1 MYVLVWYDVR
11 GGWGPAEVF
20 CRQACLIYCVENWYN
35 AFLKEGEIVRKSFII
50 LLVVCALLPASA
62 AIAGGLNKNIVSGEA
77 NWVAHVDVEGFNNT
91 EIGKIIRRHLDE
103 TGELQ
108 KLEAFKAAFSFNPLD
123 DVRGV
128 TIYGRGKEKEN
139 AVVVIQAKFDKEMLL
154 KLLAQNATHN
164 GVKYGKY
171 QIESWIDD
179 KHKGNEDERQYG
191 SFHGKDTVVIG
202 SGLDAVKKS
211 LDVLDGEAKNARQ
224 KKVFRLLKKAP
235 EGAVI
240 VAAANGLGKMAEQW
254 DRAVMLK
261 NTNQSCLLIG
271 ETEDA
276 FYIDLKLDATSSE
289 TATELTQMIQGVIA
303 LLNLTGR
310 DQPKVA
316 ELAAAIQLT
325 TKKKLVHVH
334 FEKDVEEVAAVLREE
349 WEKQQ
354 AQKSE
359 KGKACTKPQKK
370 DK

>member
-1 MYVLVWYDVR
+1 
-11 GGWGPAEVF
+11 
-20 CRQACLIYCVENWYN
+20 
-35 AFLKEGEIVRKSFII
+35 
-50 LLVVCALLPASA
+50 
-62 AIAGGLNKNIVSGEA
+62 
-77 NWVAHVDVEGFNNT
+77 
-91 EIGKIIRRHLDE
+91 
-103 TGELQ
+103 
-108 KLEAFKAAFSFNPLD
+108 
-123 DVRGV
+123 V

-139 AVVVIQAKFDKEMLL
+139 AVVVIQANFDKEMLL

-164 GVKYGKY
+164 GVEYGKY

-191 SFHGKDTVVIG
+191 SFHGKDTIVIG
-202 SGLDAVKKS
+202 TGLDAVKKS

-235 EGAVI
+235 KGAVV

-254 DRAVMLK
+254 DQAVMLK

-276 FYIDLKLDATSSE
+276 FYIDLKLDATSSK

-303 LLNLTGR
+303 LLNLAGN
-310 DQPKVA
+310 DQPQVA
-316 ELAAAIQLT
+316 ELAAAIKLT

-354 AQKSE
+354 AQKNE
-359 KGKACTKPQKK
+359 KNKADTKPQKK

>member
-1 MYVLVWYDVR
+1 M
-11 GGWGPAEVF
+11 
-20 CRQACLIYCVENWYN
+20 
-35 AFLKEGEIVRKSFII
+35 RKSFII

-62 AIAGGLNKNIVSGEA
+62 VIAGGLNKNIVSGDA
-77 NWVAHVDVEGFNNT
+77 NWVAHVDVEEFNNT
-91 EIGKIIRRHLDE
+91 EIGKIIRRHLDK

-108 KLEAFKAAFSFNPLD
+108 KLEVFKAIFSFNPLD
-123 DVRGV
+123 DVRNI
-128 TIYGRGKEKEN
+128 TIYGTGKEKEN
-139 AVVVIQAKFDKEMLL
+139 AVAVIQAKFDKEMLL
-154 KLLAQNATHN
+154 KLLGQNATHN

-202 SGLDAVKKS
+202 TGLDAVKKS

-254 DRAVMLK
+254 DQGIMLK

-271 ETEDA
+271 ETEGA
-276 FYIDLKLDATSSE
+276 FDIDLTLDATSSK
-289 TATELTQMIQGVIA
+289 TATELTQMIQGLIA
-303 LLNLTGR
+303 LMNLAGN

-316 ELAAAIQLT
+316 ELAAAIKLT

-334 FEKDVEEVAAVLREE
+334 FEKDIENIASFLKEE
-349 WEKQQ
+349 WKKQQ

-359 KGKACTKPQKK
+359 KSKADPKPQKK

>member
-1 MYVLVWYDVR
+1 MFLSDRVLG
-11 GGWGPAEVF
+11 GGWGLAEVF
-20 CRQACLIYCVENWYN
+20 CRPICLIYCVANWYN
-35 AFLKEGEIVRKSFII
+35 AFLKEGEVVRKPFII
-50 LLVVCALLPASA
+50 LLAVCALLPASA
-62 AIAGGLNKNIVSGEA
+62 AIAGGFNKNIVSGDA
-77 NWVAHVDVEGFNNT
+77 NWVAHVDVEGFNNSA
-91 EIGKIIRRHLDE
+91 IGRIIRRHLDE
-103 TGELQ
+103 TGKLQ
-108 KLEAFKAAFSFNPLD
+108 KLEAFKAVFSFHPLD
-123 DVRGV
+123 DIRGV

-139 AVVVIQAKFDKEMLL
+139 AVAVIQAKFDKETLL
-154 KLLAQNATHN
+154 KLLGQNATHKEI
-164 GVKYGKY
+164 KYGKY
-171 QIESWIDD
+171 QIQSWIDD

-191 SFHGKDTVVIG
+191 SFHGADTVVMG
-202 SGLDAVKKS
+202 TGLDAVRKS

-224 KKVFRLLKKAP
+224 KKVFRLLRKAP
-235 EGAVI
+235 RGAVV

-271 ETEDA
+271 ETEGA

-289 TATELTQMIQGVIA
+289 TAAELTQMIQGVIA

-316 ELAAAIQLT
+316 ELAAAIKLT
-325 TKKKLVHVH
+325 TKKKLVHMH
-334 FEKDVEEVAAVLREE
+334 FEKDVEEMGAILRAE

-359 KGKACTKPQKK
+359 KSKACTKPQKK